1 MFKHELEQNEIL
13 IREEK
18 KVINEKILNE
28 VKKIMKVWMIELK
41 IHKKVKNL
49 LKKSLKAQI
58 LFL

>member
-28 VKKIMKVWMIELK
+28 VKKIEKVRIIELK

-49 LKKSLKAQI
+49 LKKSLKTQI